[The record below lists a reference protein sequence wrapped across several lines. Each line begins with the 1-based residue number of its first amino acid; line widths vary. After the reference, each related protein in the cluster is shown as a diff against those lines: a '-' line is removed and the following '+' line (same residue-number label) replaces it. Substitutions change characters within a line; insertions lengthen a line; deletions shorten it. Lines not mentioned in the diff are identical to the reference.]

1 MVFIGVL
8 FNTVTMT
15 IEITPE
21 RLRDIISILT
31 SWLSKS
37 KASLKE
43 TPSLLGKLNFVAA
56 CVRPGRIFI
65 SRMLKWLKVLY
76 RKDSNLNVIPDYVK
90 KDILWWHFFT
100 ML

>member
-1 MVFIGVL
+1 
-8 FNTVTMT
+8 MT

-21 RLRDIISILT
+21 RLRNIISILT

-43 TPSLLGKLNFVAA
+43 TQSLLGKLNFAA
-56 CVRPGRIFI
+56 ARVRPGRIFI

-76 RKDSNLNVIPDYVK
+76 RKDL
-90 KDILWWHFFT
+90 T
-100 ML
+100 

>member
-43 TPSLLGKLNFVAA
+43 TQSLLGKLNFVAA
-56 CVRPGRIFI
+56 CVCPGRCFI
-65 SRMLKWLKVLY
+65 SRMLKWLKFLY

-90 KDILWWHFFT
+90 KDIL
-100 ML
+100 

>member
-1 MVFIGVL
+1 
-8 FNTVTMT
+8 MT

-43 TPSLLGKLNFVAA
+43 TQSLLGKLNFAAA

-76 RKDSNLNVIPDYVK
+76 RKDL
-90 KDILWWHFFT
+90 T
-100 ML
+100 